1 MTGLLS
7 LHGVNETVPVHQ
19 EVTVRQEERSG
30 KESRQIGGHGG
41 MDVYRYQEEDEGLY
55 PPSRVCLS
63 HLTPTLGHLLYF
75 ADKISGC
82 CFFLTF
88 LAALHGFPNQGS
100 NLDPSHWKYGVQCG
114 VVTTGDQWTSY
125 LIFPISFFFFLSF
138 ILILIGGQILYDIV

>member
-41 MDVYRYQEEDEGLY
+41 MGVYRYQEEDEGLY

-63 HLTPTLGHLLYF
+63 HLTLSLGHLLYF

-82 CFFLTF
+82 CFFNF
-88 LAALHGFPNQGS
+88 LGCTAWFSNTCIGS
-100 NLDPSHWKYGVQCG
+100 MVSSVK
-114 VVTTGDQWTSY
+114 S
-125 LIFPISFFFFLSF
+125 
-138 ILILIGGQILYDIV
+138 